1 MIKINLLTVERQRAK
16 KKLAF
21 DPGQKL
27 IASCSLLLVAAVLL
41 IGWRYWSLDKESKRL
56 DAEIAS
62 AESEAARLKA
72 ILAEVQQFEQ
82 RSAQLRERVSLIE
95 QLRRD
100 QTGPVHLL
108 DQISR
113 ALPPMLWL
121 TDVKQGTNPDEVLIE
136 GRCID
141 PDRAV
146 RLRRKPRAVRLFQT
160 IDRDRE
166 HPDRNADR
174 GQRGELVRFSIRA
187 QFQQPSAAA
196 PVEQAAPSPANPAVE
211 LKPRARPR
219 PIPLSSRQDT

>member
-27 IASCSLLLVAAVLL
+27 IAACSLLLVAAVLF

-56 DAEIAS
+56 DTEIAS
-62 AESEAARLKA
+62 AVTETARLKA

-82 RSAQLRERVSLIE
+82 RSAQLGERVSLIE

-121 TDVKQGTNPDEVLIE
+121 TDVKQGSNADEVLID
-136 GRCID
+136 GRCLTLTGLSDFVGNLEQSGYFKRSIEIVNSQTEA
-141 PDRAV
+141 PAGAAAAV
-146 RLRRKPRAVRLFQT
+146 
-160 IDRDRE
+160 
-166 HPDRNADR
+166 
-174 GQRGELVRFSIRA
+174 ELVRFSIRA
-187 QFQQPSAAA
+187 RFQQPSAIGSVEQPA
-196 PVEQAAPSPANPAVE
+196 PVAG
-211 LKPRARPR
+211 KPGG
-219 PIPLSSRQDT
+219 

>member
-1 MIKINLLTVERQRAK
+1 MIKINLLTVERQFAK

-27 IASCSLLLVAAVLL
+27 IAVSSLLLVAAVLF

-62 AESEAARLKA
+62 AVSETARLKA

-82 RSAQLRERVSLIE
+82 RSAQLGQRVSLIE

-121 TDVKQGTNPDEVLIE
+121 TDVKQGNTDEVLID
-136 GRCID
+136 GRCLTLTSLSDFVGNLEQSGYFKRSIEIVNSQTEA
-141 PDRAV
+141 PAGAAAAV
-146 RLRRKPRAVRLFQT
+146 
-160 IDRDRE
+160 
-166 HPDRNADR
+166 
-174 GQRGELVRFSIRA
+174 ELVRFSIRA
-187 QFQQPSAAA
+187 RFQQPSAAGSVEQPA
-196 PVEQAAPSPANPAVE
+196 PVAGKSGG
-211 LKPRARPR
+211 
-219 PIPLSSRQDT
+219 

>member
-1 MIKINLLTVERQRAK
+1 MIKINLLTVERQRVK

-21 DPGQKL
+21 DLGQKL
-27 IASCSLLLVAAVLL
+27 IVACSLLLVAAVLL
-41 IGWRYWSLDKESKRL
+41 IGWRYWSLDKESNRL

-62 AESEAARLKA
+62 AEIETARLRT
-72 ILAEVQQFEQ
+72 IMTEVQQFEQ

-121 TDVKQGTNPDEVLIE
+121 TDVKQGTNPDEVLID
-136 GRCID
+136 GRCTTLTGLSDFVGNLEQSGYFKRSVEI
-141 PDRAV
+141 V
-146 RLRRKPRAVRLFQT
+146 TSQT
-160 IDRDRE
+160 E
-166 HPDRNADR
+166 TLTSPA
-174 GQRGELVRFSIRA
+174 GELVRFSIRA

-196 PVEQAAPSPANPAVE
+196 PVEKVAPVAG
-211 LKPRARPR
+211 KPGG
-219 PIPLSSRQDT
+219 

>member
-1 MIKINLLTVERQRAK
+1 MIKINLLTVERQYAK

-27 IASCSLLLVAAVLL
+27 IAVSSLLLVAAVLF

-62 AESEAARLKA
+62 AVSETARLKA

-82 RSAQLRERVSLIE
+82 RSAQLGQRVSLIE

-121 TDVKQGTNPDEVLIE
+121 TDVKQGNTDEVLIE
-136 GRCID
+136 GRCLTLTGLSDFVGSLEQSGYFKRSIEI
-141 PDRAV
+141 V
-146 RLRRKPRAVRLFQT
+146 NTQT
-160 IDRDRE
+160 E
-166 HPDRNADR
+166 TLTAATGPS
-174 GQRGELVRFSIRA
+174 ELVRFSIRA

-196 PVEQAAPSPANPAVE
+196 PVEQAAPAGTPGG
-211 LKPRARPR
+211 
-219 PIPLSSRQDT
+219 

>member
-1 MIKINLLTVERQRAK
+1 MIKINLLTVERQRVK

-21 DPGQKL
+21 DLGQKL
-27 IASCSLLLVAAVLL
+27 IVACSLLLVAAVLF

-62 AESEAARLKA
+62 AEIETARLRT
-72 ILAEVQQFEQ
+72 IMTEVQQFEQ

-121 TDVKQGTNPDEVLIE
+121 TDVKQGTNPDEVLID
-136 GRCID
+136 GRCTTLTGLSDFVGNLEQSGYFKRSVEI
-141 PDRAV
+141 V
-146 RLRRKPRAVRLFQT
+146 TSQT
-160 IDRDRE
+160 E
-166 HPDRNADR
+166 TLTSPA
-174 GQRGELVRFSIRA
+174 GELVRFSIRA

-196 PVEQAAPSPANPAVE
+196 PVEKAAPVAG
-211 LKPRARPR
+211 KPGG
-219 PIPLSSRQDT
+219 

>member
-1 MIKINLLTVERQRAK
+1 MIKINLLTVERQRVK

-21 DPGQKL
+21 DLGQKL
-27 IASCSLLLVAAVLL
+27 IVACSLLLVAAVLF

-62 AESEAARLKA
+62 AEIETARLRT
-72 ILAEVQQFEQ
+72 IMTEVQQFEQ

-121 TDVKQGTNPDEVLIE
+121 TDVKQGTNPDEVLID
-136 GRCID
+136 GRCTTLTGLSDFVGNLEQSGYFKRSVEI
-141 PDRAV
+141 V
-146 RLRRKPRAVRLFQT
+146 TSQT
-160 IDRDRE
+160 E
-166 HPDRNADR
+166 TLTSPA
-174 GQRGELVRFSIRA
+174 GELVRFSIRA

-196 PVEQAAPSPANPAVE
+196 PVEKVAPVAG
-211 LKPRARPR
+211 KPGG
-219 PIPLSSRQDT
+219 